1 MVELTAENIRCQLE
15 QQKLNKN
22 VRHVGA
28 GVPTRPGDISS
39 DDESDEGDLFDPVIV
54 ERLTDEG
61 KMMSQ
66 WLQAARNRVGGSFPR
81 KNAVKATE
89 KYLNRLKNGKAESK
103 DINNIEEQPAS
114 WGSVDLHPKEESIL
128 KRWLSRA
135 RQSATTRYDD
145 QANDIRE
152 ELHQALGSY
161 DAEDDW
167 ATGELRLE
175 GNALKIEGDQLTR
188 QKKSQES
195 QLSTQLETLRS
206 EFELV
211 SNEMEEQRSEQKQDL
226 DETLSRL
233 RTIAQARKESRKL
246 ELRKKIDDIQEK
258 YGHEKSEEIRKEVS
272 DMHTLI
278 KTEMEAE
285 DERLQSESNELMTR
299 FTNQSNILD
308 REIQSTARAYER
320 DCQTLSQKSRKVY
333 LQRESEWQKNANAWL
348 GRAKR
353 KIEEHSMART
363 KNPTSAKKA
372 RKEERVAKKQ
382 E

>member
-1 MVELTAENIRCQLE
+1 M
-15 QQKLNKN
+15 
-22 VRHVGA
+22 
-28 GVPTRPGDISS
+28 
-39 DDESDEGDLFDPVIV
+39 IV
-54 ERLTDEG
+54 ERSTDEG

-211 SNEMEEQRSEQKQDL
+211 SMKW
-226 DETLSRL
+226 
-233 RTIAQARKESRKL
+233 
-246 ELRKKIDDIQEK
+246 
-258 YGHEKSEEIRKEVS
+258 KSKEVS
-272 DMHTLI
+272 
-278 KTEMEAE
+278 
-285 DERLQSESNELMTR
+285 R
-299 FTNQSNILD
+299 
-308 REIQSTARAYER
+308 
-320 DCQTLSQKSRKVY
+320 SR
-333 LQRESEWQKNANAWL
+333 
-348 GRAKR
+348 
-353 KIEEHSMART
+353 I
-363 KNPTSAKKA
+363 
-372 RKEERVAKKQ
+372 
-382 E
+382 